1 MLLAIECI
9 SVLPLANLQ
18 HAEIEQLVSYA
29 RQTYDSGLALTLTHT
44 LTLTLTHPHPKQVP
58 LAWPFAPPG
67 LQHAP

>member
-29 RQTYDSGLALTLTHT
+29 RQTYDSGLALTPTPT
-44 LTLTLTHPHPKQVP
+44 LTLNLTLT
-58 LAWPFAPPG
+58 
-67 LQHAP
+67 